1 MTVNMQHPWLAK
13 YKEYINHFKSDAV
26 KIRSGTKE
34 PVSTEPERKTNVS
47 VLYRI
52 NKMMKNVFLAMQMDP
67 NAMYS
72 MADAKSV
79 LNAYLISKGL
89 ISESDTGMVVKSS
102 GISVM

>member
-1 MTVNMQHPWLAK
+1 M
-13 YKEYINHFKSDAV
+13 
-26 KIRSGTKE
+26 KIRSGSKE

-102 GISVM
+102 GFL